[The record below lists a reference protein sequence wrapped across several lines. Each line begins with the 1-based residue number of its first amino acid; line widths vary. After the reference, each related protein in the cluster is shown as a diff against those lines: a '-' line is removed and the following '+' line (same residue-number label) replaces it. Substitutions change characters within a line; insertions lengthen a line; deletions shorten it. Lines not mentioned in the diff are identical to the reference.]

1 MKNYFQDYVIYADR
15 LMRIMAEEA
24 FCRMPNVREDGEVD
38 TPCGAI
44 RGPVE
49 VEPLKLCVVSI
60 VRSGKSCQ
68 FVICQLLEYIS

>member
-1 MKNYFQDYVIYADR
+1 MIYADR

-38 TPCGAI
+38 TPCGVI

-60 VRSGKSCQ
+60 VRSG
-68 FVICQLLEYIS
+68 